1 MASSK
6 SMFRNDL
13 RGVDAYTRHKKLIR
27 DYTLFYNH
35 QIPKN
40 EVKYKTEI
48 EIIRENH
55 KFIRNQ
61 DEDEAEDAPWEQR
74 AAKKYYDK
82 LFKEYAIGELKYYK
96 ESKIALRWRTEG
108 EVVSGQFVCASTRCD
123 STHSL
128 ESWEVNFR
136 YAEDGEVKNE
146 LVKIR
151 LCPSCSDKLN
161 YTTQKRLAKKEKKDK
176 LKRKRDQKRE
186 QERDSNKSSRKRSK
200 KSSGS
205 KSAAEDESQSESE
218 SESEEDEGERMGKN
232 KESEASNV
240 WKQTAESREERSK
253 EEEFED
259 YFADLLQ

>member
-1 MASSK
+1 
-6 SMFRNDL
+6 
-13 RGVDAYTRHKKLIR
+13 
-27 DYTLFYNH
+27 
-35 QIPKN
+35 
-40 EVKYKTEI
+40 EI

-61 DEDEAEDAPWEQR
+61 DDDTDDAPWEQR

-108 EVVSGQFVCASTRCD
+108 EVVSGKGQFVCASTRCD
-123 STHSL
+123 STRGL

-136 YAEDGEVKNE
+136 YVEDKETKNE

-151 LCPSCSDKLN
+151 LCPACSDKLN
-161 YTTQKRLAKKEKKDK
+161 YTTQKRLAKKEKK
-176 LKRKRDQKRE
+176 RKRQDESSKTTRKKTKESCSQSPSEDEVEEKNNGKKDRLPRE
-186 QERDSNKSSRKRSK
+186 LDSNYSI
-200 KSSGS
+200 
-205 KSAAEDESQSESE
+205 
-218 SESEEDEGERMGKN
+218 
-232 KESEASNV
+232 ESEASNV
-240 WKQTAESREERSK
+240 WKQAAESRDEKSK